1 MIHFNREEEFKQ
13 KLKDIC
19 CFDEKAIGSNVAKFH
34 YLDAVEENKA
44 DCIAM
49 NREITIDVLLG
60 DEKEEK
66 LNDRVFIKD
75 QDEYT
80 TISMKIFEDHI
91 NGKKFKSYEALYNE
105 VLDFYINHTVNNK
118 QTLTDVTLSSAT
130 DVNQLERM
138 ITSKIMMGGN
148 LIAMNGR
155 VGMAN
160 IVLMNPIT
168 QYERFYLSIEN
179 NNNLNGIKII
189 TDHKIDKDKVIIL
202 RSETLKTSST
212 GVYVIK
218 STDNDQYFF
227 KETNNWDKKIQWFYI
242 K

>member
-1 MIHFNREEEFKQ
+1 MIHFNREEEFKE

-34 YLDAVEENKA
+34 FLDAVEENKA
-44 DCIAM
+44 ENIAM

-60 DEKEEK
+60 EEKEEK

-75 QDEYT
+75 QDDFP
-80 TISMKIFEDHI
+80 TISMKIFESSI
-91 NGKKFKSYEALYNE
+91 SGKKFISYEDLYNE
-105 VLDFYINHTVNNK
+105 VLDFYINHTVNSK
-118 QTLTDVTLSSAT
+118 QTLTDVTVSSST

-138 ITSKIMMGGN
+138 IMSKILMGGN

-155 VGMAN
+155 VGPAN
-160 IVLMNPIT
+160 VVLMNPIT
-168 QYERFYLSIEN
+168 QYERFYLSLEN
-179 NNNLNGIKII
+179 NNFLSGIKII
-189 TDHKIDKDKVIIL
+189 TDNKIDKDKVIVL
-202 RSETLKTSST
+202 RTETLKTSST

>member
-44 DCIAM
+44 DNIAM

-60 DEKEEK
+60 EEKEEK

-75 QDEYT
+75 QDEYP

-118 QTLTDVTLSSAT
+118 QTLTDVTLSNTT

-138 ITSKIMMGGN
+138 IMSKILMGGN

-160 IVLMNPIT
+160 IVLMNPTT
-168 QYERFYLSIEN
+168 QYERFYISVEN

>member
-19 CFDEKAIGSNVAKFH
+19 CFDEKAIDSNVAKFH

-75 QDEYT
+75 QDEYP

-118 QTLTDVTLSSAT
+118 QTLTDVTLSSTT

-138 ITSKIMMGGN
+138 ITSKIIMGGN
-148 LIAMNGR
+148 LIAINGR
-155 VGMAN
+155 VSTAN

-168 QYERFYLSIEN
+168 QYERFYLSVEN

-202 RSETLKTSST
+202 RSETLKTLST

-227 KETNNWDKKIQWFYI
+227 KETNNWDKNIQWFYI

>member
-75 QDEYT
+75 QDEYP

-105 VLDFYINHTVNNK
+105 VLDFYITHTVNNK